1 MATKAT
7 KVSGMIGPQ
16 TTRRVSTRL
25 WGIIR
30 KDLSIWLLAVPTL
43 LLFVIFNWEP
53 LVENVVDSFYYLQG
67 FNPVHFAGLANY
79 QSVFQNSAFVQT
91 LENTFIYVA
100 WSLIIGFPVP
110 IISAIAINEMRRAQ
124 GFLKFAVYLP
134 AMVPAVVTALLWGLL
149 YQPGASGLLNRVLHV
164 FGLAPSV
171 WLENSHLTILL
182 IIVATTWGGVGTT
195 TLLYLASLQGVNP
208 ELYDAA
214 SIDGASLWNKLWN
227 VTLPQIAPIIIILL
241 ILQII
246 GVFQILIQPLTM
258 TSGGPSNAS
267 MSMLLLS
274 YYYAFKFFI
283 PSDSM
288 AIGVITFLVLVGF
301 SFLYFRLQRRYS

>member
-1 MATKAT
+1 MAIKPAG
-7 KVSGMIGPQ
+7 VVR
-16 TTRRVSTRL
+16 TRSRRHVGL
-25 WGIIR
+25 WLWMIIR
-30 KDLSIWLLAVPTL
+30 KDLAIWILAVPTL
-43 LLFVIFNWEP
+43 ALFVIFNWEP

-67 FNPVHFAGLANY
+67 FNPVQFAGLANY
-79 QSVFQNSAFVQT
+79 QSVLSNTAFVQT
-91 LENTFIYVA
+91 LDNTFIYVA
-100 WSLIIGFPVP
+100 WSLIIGFPLP
-110 IISAIAINEMRRAQ
+110 IIAAVAINEMRRAQ
-124 GFLKFAVYLP
+124 GILKFAVYLP
-134 AMVPAVVTALLWGLL
+134 AMVPSIVTALLWGLL
-149 YQPGASGLLNRVLHV
+149 YQPGGAGLLNRLLHV

-182 IIVATTWGGVGTT
+182 IIVATTWGGFGTT

-214 SIDGASLWNKLWN
+214 SIDGAGVWKKLKN
-227 VTLPQIAPIIIILL
+227 IALPQIAPIIIILL

-246 GVFQILIQPLTM
+246 GVFQILIQPLAM

-283 PSDSM
+283 PADSM
-288 AIGVITFLVLVGF
+288 AIGVITFVILVGF